1 MRPCNLQIKKRGKNG
16 IPIPIM
22 LPKSVGQDFI
32 HLNKFSIVNAF
43 FYKQRFFVISASVL
57 LNFFIN

>member
-43 FYKQRFFVISASVL
+43 FNKQRFFYLSLSVA
-57 LNFFIN
+57 